1 MSYLY
6 FYTQGDED
14 NNSVNRGSVSSSH
27 QINPKNAELDK
38 LNVLQEVLEMSKSNS
53 GSIKGSID
61 KVSEALVLVK
71 RGFITMHIIDT
82 NYILL
87 FLLLFCMYRA

>member
-14 NNSVNRGSVSSSH
+14 NIPVNEGSVSSSH
-27 QINPKNAELDK
+27 QINPLDQ
-38 LNVLQEVLEMSKSNS
+38 LNMLQEVLKMSESNKYN
-53 GSIKGSID
+53 GSTKGSID
-61 KVSEALVLVK
+61 NKVAEAFVFVK
-71 RGFITMHIIDT
+71 RGFITTHIIDT